1 MDERVVQF
9 RVGVMVLAT
18 LIITG
23 ILVVLFGD
31 LPTMFRD
38 TYTVYIHFTQ
48 APGVIEDT
56 PIRKSGILIGRVAKV
71 AFADGDEG
79 VLVTARINPGVQIR
93 RNEICR
99 LKVSLLGDSD
109 VEFIPSNDPSLPKDL
124 IKPGD
129 VIVGLAPTDP
139 LQIIGNLEG
148 SLTEAINS
156 IGRTSNEVGKLAAQ
170 INELLAGNQ
179 DQFSRI
185 VDKFEVTLDE
195 LNSAVGS
202 ADEILSDPKLKEDI
216 KRAIAE
222 LPEVLKDT
230 RDAIASIE
238 NTVQLADRN
247 LKNVENFTKPLGER
261 GSTIIDNIEKS
272 SVKLDSLLGDFGELT
287 RKINSSEGSLNM
299 FLSNP
304 DLYQN
309 LNEAA
314 ENVAC
319 LTREMRPILND
330 ARVFSDKIS
339 RNPGVLGVQGVF
351 DRRSGIK

>member
-23 ILVVLFGD
+23 ILVVLFGE
-31 LPTMFRD
+31 LPSMFKD
-38 TYTVYIHFTQ
+38 SYTVYIHFTQ

-56 PIRKSGILIGRVAKV
+56 PIRKSGILIGRVASV
-71 AFADGDEG
+71 GFAEGDRG
-79 VLVTARINPGVQIR
+79 VLVTARINPGVQLY

-99 LKVSLLGDSD
+99 LKTSLLGDSD
-109 VEFIPSNDPSLPKDL
+109 VEFVPSNDRSLPSDP
-124 IKPGD
+124 IKPGE

-148 SLTEAINS
+148 NLTEAINS

-185 VDKFEVTLDE
+185 VDKFETTLND
-195 LNSAVGS
+195 LSSAVSS
-202 ADEILSDPKLKEDI
+202 ADDILSDPKMKEDI
-216 KRAIAE
+216 QRTIAE

-230 RDAIASIE
+230 REAINSLQ
-238 NTVQLADRN
+238 NTVQLADKN
-247 LKNVENFTKPLGER
+247 LKNVEGFTKPLGER
-261 GSTIIDNIEKS
+261 GGAIIANIETS
-272 SVKLDSLLGDFGELT
+272 SQKLDGLLSDFSQLT
-287 RKINSSEGSLNM
+287 RKINSSDGSLNM
-299 FLSNP
+299 FLTDK

-319 LTREMRPILND
+319 LTREMRPILKD
-330 ARVFSDKIS
+330 TRVFTDKIA
-339 RNPGVLGVQGVF
+339 RDPGTIVRGAI
-351 DRRSGIK
+351 RPRSGIK